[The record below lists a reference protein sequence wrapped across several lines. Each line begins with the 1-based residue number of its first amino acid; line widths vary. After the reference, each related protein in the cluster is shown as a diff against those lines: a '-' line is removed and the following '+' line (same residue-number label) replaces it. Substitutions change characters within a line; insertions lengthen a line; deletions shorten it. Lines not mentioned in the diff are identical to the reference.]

1 VKTAS
6 AAKVAAQFNDYLEA
20 TREQPV
26 LITRNGKPVAVLVA
40 VQDKAE
46 AEELAVRRPRA
57 LRSVFQ
63 EAHEQIQKGRGIPH
77 DQFWR
82 EVEQSRRATR
92 PARPR
97 GKKSS

>member
-1 VKTAS
+1 VKTVT

-26 LITRNGKPVAVLVA
+26 LITRNGKPVAVLLA

-46 AEELAVRRPRA
+46 AEQLAVGRSRS
-57 LRSVFQ
+57 LRSIFQ
-63 EAHEQIQKGRGIPH
+63 EAHEEIQQEGGIPH

-82 EVEQSRRATR
+82 EVEQSRRAKR
-92 PARPR
+92 LPPSRE
-97 GKKSS
+97 KKA